1 MRATLTILL
10 FLCSAAAAQQLIV
23 KTNGAA
29 KSYPGTSGISAVDAG
44 GRLVTAESQD
54 DMQRLIVVMKAPSR
68 IEEQLNGRTFSKSV
82 AERSRRSLRTALP
95 DAEIHQEFET
105 IINAVSL
112 TVSRTD
118 AERIALMP
126 DVRSVHPDLT
136 VSVAPVDASNAPPVA
151 PNGSAAATGRGIR
164 IGIIDTG
171 VDYLHEAFGGR
182 IGTGAVLAGGYD
194 LVNND
199 ADPMDDNGHGTHVAG
214 IICGN
219 SSSIAGAA
227 KDASVFIYKALDRS
241 GNGTTGNV
249 LAAIERAIRDSVQ
262 ILNMSLGTPSGSPD
276 DPLASAVDRAV
287 RAGIV
292 VVVAAGNTGEYSG
305 VNSPG
310 IAALALT
317 VGAADGTNI
326 ASFSSKGPEVS
337 TYGIKPDVVAQ
348 GVNILSAK
356 QGGGYVA
363 MSGTSMAAPFVTAWT
378 AALKELHPDW
388 SAAQL
393 RDAVISN
400 SRSIGKGLFLQ
411 GHGVV
416 DARVLAAAALASP
429 PQISF
434 GFDPPAAAVWTQQRN
449 VTLYNTGTAPRTYT
463 ITAGNTVPGVT
474 VRSTPQQ
481 VTVPAHGSAEIIV
494 ALEAN
499 NLMLGNNNTFENGY
513 TGTLTAAGQDSIV
526 IPYTFIK
533 APVLQLN
540 FNEVP
545 WTVLVHNTA
554 TYAKTVNPKSNTFS
568 LIIPDGV
575 YNVVASYYGSRYV
588 IKENVTV
595 NGKATV
601 DLAST
606 QAVHPVSFQA
616 VDKNGEKLDLAAL
629 KGTHSYLEA
638 LVFQPTGSAIVGMG
652 GGKTTAY
659 SNRPKYF
666 STMSSK
672 YTYGY
677 SMTLQPSNAVS
688 YTYEMVLDS
697 GISGTKNVQFSAEDM
712 KHVDVKY
719 DLPPNVQRAFPV
731 TWTNFVGKFSSLS
744 VTFYDGNIE
753 PLRLP
758 FTQETFYTR
767 RGTAFPIFH
776 QREAYSY

>member
-1 MRATLTILL
+1 MKASLTILL
-10 FLCSAAAAQQLIV
+10 LLCSAAAAQQLVV

-29 KSYPGTSGISAVDAG
+29 KNYSGISDVSAVDAG

-54 DMQRLIVVMKAPSR
+54 GMQRLIVVMKAPSR
-68 IEEQLNGRTFSKSV
+68 IEEQLNGRIFSKNV
-82 AERSRRSLRTALP
+82 ADRSRRSLRTALP
-95 DAEIHQEFET
+95 DAEIHREFET

-112 TVSRTD
+112 TVSRAD

-126 DVRSVHPDLT
+126 EVRSVHPDLT
-136 VSVAPVDASNAPPVA
+136 VSSSPVGASAAPPVT
-151 PNGSAAATGRGIR
+151 PNSSASATGNGIR

-182 IGTGAVLAGGYD
+182 IGPGNVIAGGYD

-214 IICGN
+214 IICGS

-227 KDASVFIYKALDRS
+227 KDASVFVYKALDRS
-241 GNGTTGNV
+241 GNGTTSTV
-249 LAAIERAIRDSVQ
+249 LAAIERAIRDSIQ

-276 DPLASAVDRAV
+276 DPLAAAVDRAV
-287 RAGIV
+287 RAGMV
-292 VVVAAGNTGEYSG
+292 VIVAAGNTGEYSG

-310 IAALALT
+310 IAPLALT
-317 VGAADGTNI
+317 VGAADGTAI

-356 QGGGYVA
+356 AGGGYVA

-378 AALKELHPDW
+378 AGLKELHPEW
-388 SAAQL
+388 TAAQL

-400 SRSIGKGLFLQ
+400 SRSIGKGLFMQ

-416 DARVLAAAALASP
+416 DARILSAAAFASP

-434 GFDPPAAAVWTQQRN
+434 GFNPPSTAVWTQQRT
-449 VTLYNTGTAPRTYT
+449 VTLFNTGSVPRTYT
-463 ITAGNTVPGVT
+463 INPGTPVPGLT
-474 VRSTPQQ
+474 VRCTPQQ
-481 VTVPAHGSAEIIV
+481 VTVPAQASREFTV
-494 ALEAN
+494 VLEAN
-499 NLMLGNNNTFENGY
+499 NLMLGNNNAFENGY
-513 TGTLTAAGQDSIV
+513 TGTLLAAGQDSII
-526 IPYTFIK
+526 IPYAFIK
-533 APVLQLN
+533 APVMQLN

-554 TYAKTVNPKSNTFS
+554 SYAKTFSPKSTTLSFI
-568 LIIPDGV
+568 LPDGA

-588 IKENVTV
+588 IKENVAV

-606 QAVHPVSFQA
+606 QAVHPVSFQP
-616 VDKNGEKLDLAAL
+616 VDQHGAKLDLAAL

-638 LVFQPTGSAIVGMG
+638 LVFQPTGAAIVGMG

-666 STMSSK
+666 STMSSR

-677 SMTLQPSNAVS
+677 SMTLQPTNAVS

-697 GISGTKNVQFSAEDM
+697 GVASARSLLFTAEDM

-719 DLPPNVQRAFPV
+719 DLAPGVQRAFPV

-744 VTFYDGNIE
+744 VTFYDGNLE
-753 PLRLP
+753 PLRFP
-758 FTQETFYTR
+758 FMQETYYTR